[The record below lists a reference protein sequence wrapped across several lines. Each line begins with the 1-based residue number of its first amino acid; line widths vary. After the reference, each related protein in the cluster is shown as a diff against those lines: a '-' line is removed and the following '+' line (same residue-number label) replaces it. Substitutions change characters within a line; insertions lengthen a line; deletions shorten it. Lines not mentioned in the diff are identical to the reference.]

1 MIRAGWPEHQG
12 QRLCGSASRQ
22 TSGQH
27 QRAHGDRPVT
37 RRPAEPMIIA
47 VVPPGDLGVAML
59 AVGRWTVPGADVRP
73 APGAVLW
80 WSTPPV
86 RD

>member
-1 MIRAGWPEHQG
+1 
-12 QRLCGSASRQ
+12 
-22 TSGQH
+22 
-27 QRAHGDRPVT
+27 
-37 RRPAEPMIIA
+37 MIIA

-86 RD
+86 RN